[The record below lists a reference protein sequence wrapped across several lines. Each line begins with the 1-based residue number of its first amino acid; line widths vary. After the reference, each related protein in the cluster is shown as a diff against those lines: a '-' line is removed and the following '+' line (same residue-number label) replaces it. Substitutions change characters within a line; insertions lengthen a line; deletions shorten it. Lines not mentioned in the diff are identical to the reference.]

1 MRNNYRGKRVLGGSK
16 RTMLTVLTLALV
28 LLLSVGGTLAWL
40 TAQTGSITNTFTL
53 ADFKIDVDEEFDN
66 GTKTDVGVTNNSDV
80 PVYIRVALIPT
91 WLDKTTMQPVGTPA
105 SLNNLTID
113 WGAEGDSETADAP
126 GNGWI
131 KIGDYWYYTQP
142 VAAGDTT
149 ANLIARATITYTD
162 GSTEIM
168 RLEVMADAIQAEP
181 DRAVESV
188 WPVTVNTDSNGVKT
202 LSAKSGN

>member
-16 RTMLTVLTLALV
+16 RTVLTVLTLALV

-53 ADFKIDVDEEFDN
+53 ANFDIDVKETFN
-66 GTKTDVGVTNNSDV
+66 NATKTNVGVTNNSDV

-105 SLNNLTID
+105 SLNDLTID
-113 WGAEGDSETADAP
+113 WGAGGGSETATADAP

-131 KIGDYWYYTQP
+131 KIGNYWYYTQP
-142 VAAGDTT
+142 VAAGATT
-149 ANLIARATITYTD
+149 ANLIAKATITYTD

-181 DRAVESV
+181 NRAVESV

-202 LSAKSGN
+202 LSANP

>member
-16 RTMLTVLTLALV
+16 RTVLTVLALALV

-91 WLDKTTMQPVGTPA
+91 WLDKTTKQPVGTPA
-105 SLNNLTID
+105 SLNDLTID
-113 WGAEGDSETADAP
+113 WGPAHGNENASEP
-126 GNGWI
+126 GNDWI
-131 KIGDYWYYTQP
+131 RIGEYWYYTKP
-142 VAAGDTT
+142 VPAGATT
-149 ANLIARATITYTD
+149 DNLITKATITYEN

-181 DRAVESV
+181 DRAVASV
-188 WPVTVNTDSNGVKT
+188 WPVTVKTDSNGVKT